1 MALGNK
7 QAKLTKYGE
16 EKIQRKLK
24 EIGVAIESEAKRN
37 LTDDGAVDTGRLRSS
52 ITHKVTSAGTVIVG
66 TPVKYAP
73 YIEFGTSPHFPP
85 PSAIKDWV
93 RRVISPD
100 ESVLDDIAFVIA
112 RSISR
117 TGTPARPFLRPAID
131 KVRNSL

>member
-16 EKIQRKLK
+16 QKIQRKMK
-24 EIGVAIESEAKRN
+24 QIGVAIESEAKRN
-37 LTDDGAVDTGRLRSS
+37 LTDEGAVDTGRLRSS
-52 ITHKVTSAGTVIVG
+52 ITHKVLSNGRVIVG

-100 ESVLDDIAFVIA
+100 ESVLDDIAYVIA

-117 TGTPARPFLRPAID
+117 TGTPSRPFLRPAID